1 MGGHKYGD
9 KIMKILDVIV
19 SFLASALAGTG
30 VGGGG
35 LLVIYLTLARG
46 MGQLAAQGINLS
58 FFISGAT
65 AAVPVH
71 IKKRNIDFLAVI
83 FIGAFGIVGAFLGLA
98 LAQSISPSLLRKFF
112 GIFLVF
118 CGLKSLRKI

>member
-65 AAVPVH
+65 SAVPVH

>member
-1 MGGHKYGD
+1 
-9 KIMKILDVIV
+9 MKILDVIV

-46 MGQLAAQGINLS
+46 LGQLAAQGIHLS

-65 AAVPVH
+65 AAVLVH
-71 IKKRNIDFLAVI
+71 INERNIDFLAVI
-83 FIGAFGIVGAFLGLA
+83 FIGAFGIVGAFIGLT
-98 LAQSISPSLLRKFF
+98 LAKSISPSLLRKFF
-112 GIFLVF
+112 GIFLIL
-118 CGLKSLRKI
+118 CGLKSLKNV

>member
-46 MGQLAAQGINLS
+46 LEQLEAQ
-58 FFISGAT
+58 
-65 AAVPVH
+65 V
-71 IKKRNIDFLAVI
+71 
-83 FIGAFGIVGAFLGLA
+83 
-98 LAQSISPSLLRKFF
+98 
-112 GIFLVF
+112 
-118 CGLKSLRKI
+118 

>member
-1 MGGHKYGD
+1 
-9 KIMKILDVIV
+9 MKILDVIV
-19 SFLASALAGTG
+19 SFPASALAGTG

-46 MGQLAAQGINLS
+46 LGQLAAQGINLS

-83 FIGAFGIVGAFLGLA
+83 FIGAFGIVGAFIGLT
-98 LAQSISPSLLRKFF
+98 LAKSISPSLLRKFF
-112 GIFLVF
+112 GIFLIL
-118 CGLKSLRKI
+118 CGLKSLKNV

>member
-1 MGGHKYGD
+1 
-9 KIMKILDVIV
+9 MKILDVIV

-46 MGQLAAQGINLS
+46 LGQLAAQGINLS

-65 AAVPVH
+65 AALHVH
-71 IKKRNIDFLAVI
+71 IKTRNIDFLAVI
-83 FIGAFGIVGAFLGLA
+83 FIGTFGIVRAFIGLP
-98 LAQSISPSLLRKFF
+98 LAKSISPSLLRKFF
-112 GIFLVF
+112 GIFLIL
-118 CGLKSLRKI
+118 CGLKSLKNV

>member
-1 MGGHKYGD
+1 
-9 KIMKILDVIV
+9 MKILDVIV

-46 MGQLAAQGINLS
+46 LGQLAAQGINLS
-58 FFISGAT
+58 FFFSVAT

-71 IKKRNIDFLAVI
+71 LKKRSMGVLAVR
-83 FIGAFGIVGAFLGLA
+83 FIGAFGIVGAFIGLT
-98 LAQSISPSLLRKFF
+98 LAKSISPSLLRKFF
-112 GIFLVF
+112 GIFLIL
-118 CGLKSLRKI
+118 CGLKSLKNV

>member
-1 MGGHKYGD
+1 
-9 KIMKILDVIV
+9 MKILDVIV

-46 MGQLAAQGINLS
+46 LGQLEAQGINLS
-58 FFISGAT
+58 FFISGA

-71 IKKRNIDFLAVI
+71 IKKRKIDFPAVI
-83 FIGAFGIVGAFLGLA
+83 FIGAFGIVGAFLGLT

-118 CGLKSLRKI
+118 CGLKSLKKI

>member
-46 MGQLAAQGINLS
+46 LGQLEAQGINLS
-58 FFISGAT
+58 FFISGA
-65 AAVPVH
+65 AVPVH
-71 IKKRNIDFLAVI
+71 IKKRKIDFPAVI
-83 FIGAFGIVGAFLGLA
+83 FIGAFGIVGAFLGLT

-118 CGLKSLRKI
+118 CGLKSLKKI

>member
-1 MGGHKYGD
+1 
-9 KIMKILDVIV
+9 MKILDVIV

-65 AAVPVH
+65 SAVPVH